1 MDITISDLCKKHI
14 NIQMTQTRAKLETS
28 FWQIQVCTT
37 AFGHNADVFLLEKTI
52 YLWEYWKLF
61 WTAPYIFPL
70 IFFASTFA
78 STKKCSISWCFT
90 HWVDTGLDSTG
101 LSDAEPKT
109 QSKIQVRTQ
118 SLICLDMDYVIHA
131 SHPHDVSSI
140 PVQKLV
146 FPVHHVLCSDCTIW
160 SHGGRQPVSAE
171 LLYAGFSLHKVVCS
185 ESTLHVGP
193 RVYQPRS
200 EPSSLQE
207 ITRSI
212 SQLPCKAH
220 RLLQLSGAVQ
230 MDSKRSKVLSVSPLQ
245 SKRGRNAF

>member
-1 MDITISDLCKKHI
+1 MRILKTLL
-14 NIQMTQTRAKLETS
+14 N
-28 FWQIQVCTT
+28 CTLHLSLN
-37 AFGHNADVFLLEKTI
+37 F
-52 YLWEYWKLF
+52 
-61 WTAPYIFPL
+61 
-70 IFFASTFA
+70 FFALTFA

-200 EPSSLQE
+200 EPSS
-207 ITRSI
+207 RAGSA
-212 SQLPCKAH
+212 SPPGSGRLPAALLAFKKKA
-220 RLLQLSGAVQ
+220 G
-230 MDSKRSKVLSVSPLQ
+230 
-245 SKRGRNAF
+245 